1 MGDATRKYLLDKY
14 IFLFSVTWHTTCIY
28 MVVNMEANRR
38 LNMNLIRYSPTADLL
53 DNVSRWFDDFATEP
67 VLGGTRIP
75 AVDVRETDAEY
86 LMEVELPGL
95 TEKDVE
101 VKLDN
106 NLLTI
111 SSQKEG
117 AKEEKKNGYVLRE
130 RRASRFSRSF
140 VLPEGVDRE
149 KIAAEFKN
157 GVLHLNFPK
166 VPAAKPKTIEVKA
179 S

>member
-1 MGDATRKYLLDKY
+1 
-14 IFLFSVTWHTTCIY
+14 
-28 MVVNMEANRR
+28 
-38 LNMNLIRYSPTADLL
+38 MNLVRYNPNSLDLL
-53 DNVSRWFDDFATEP
+53 GGVSSWFDDFFSTQTFGRS
-67 VLGGTRIP
+67 VVP
-75 AVDVRETDAEY
+75 AVDVRETDSEY

-101 VKLDN
+101 VKLEN
-106 NLLTI
+106 TLLTI
-111 SSQKEG
+111 SSSKDEK
-117 AKEEKKNGYVLRE
+117 KEEKKNGYVLRE
-130 RRASRFSRSF
+130 RKSARFSRSF

-157 GVLHLNFPK
+157 GILHLSFPK

>member
-1 MGDATRKYLLDKY
+1 
-14 IFLFSVTWHTTCIY
+14 
-28 MVVNMEANRR
+28 
-38 LNMNLIRYSPTADLL
+38 MNLIRYNPNTLDLL
-53 DNVSRWFDDFATEP
+53 DNVSTWFDDFFTAPT
-67 VLGGTRIP
+67 LSGSTLP
-75 AVDVRETDAEY
+75 AVDIRETESDY

-111 SSQKEG
+111 SSALKEET
-117 AKEEKKNGYVLRE
+117 KEEKKNGYVLRE
-130 RRASRFSRSF
+130 RRAARFSRSF
-140 VLPEGVDRE
+140 VLPETVDRE
-149 KIAAEFKN
+149 KIGAEFKN
-157 GVLHLNFPK
+157 GVLHLAFPK

>member
-1 MGDATRKYLLDKY
+1 M
-14 IFLFSVTWHTTCIY
+14 
-28 MVVNMEANRR
+28 
-38 LNMNLIRYSPTADLL
+38 
-53 DNVSRWFDDFATEP
+53 
-67 VLGGTRIP
+67 
-75 AVDVRETDAEY
+75 DVKETDSEY

-111 SSQKEG
+111 SSRKEEK
-117 AKEEKKNGYVLRE
+117 KEEKKNGYLMRE
-130 RRASRFSRSF
+130 RRASSFTRSF
-140 VLPEGVDRE
+140 VLPEGIDRE

-157 GVLHLNFPK
+157 GILNLSFPK
-166 VPAAKPKTIEVKA
+166 TPAAKPKMIEVKK

>member
-1 MGDATRKYLLDKY
+1 VNLKTNRRYDMNLVRYNPSTLNLLD
-14 IFLFSVTWHTTCIY
+14 SV
-28 MVVNMEANRR
+28 
-38 LNMNLIRYSPTADLL
+38 S
-53 DNVSRWFDDFATEP
+53 SWFDDFLPTPTFSRNA
-67 VLGGTRIP
+67 IP

-101 VKLDN
+101 VKLEN
-106 NLLTI
+106 SLLTI
-111 SSQKEG
+111 SSTKDE
-117 AKEEKKNGYVLRE
+117 KTEEKKNGYVLRE
-130 RRASRFSRSF
+130 RRSAQFSRSF
-140 VLPEGVDRE
+140 VLPEGVDAE

-157 GVLHLNFPK
+157 GILKLSFPK

>member
-1 MGDATRKYLLDKY
+1 
-14 IFLFSVTWHTTCIY
+14 
-28 MVVNMEANRR
+28 
-38 LNMNLIRYSPTADLL
+38 MNLVRYNPNSLDLL
-53 DNVSRWFDDFATEP
+53 DNVSRWFDDFFAAPTF
-67 VLGGTRIP
+67 GHGTVP
-75 AVDVRETDAEY
+75 AVDVKETDAEY
-86 LMEVELPGL
+86 AMEVELPGL

-111 SSQKEG
+111 SSSKSEK
-117 AKEEKKNGYVLRE
+117 KEEKKNGYILRE

-140 VLPEGVDRE
+140 VLPETVDRE
-149 KIAAEFKN
+149 KIGAEFKN
-157 GVLHLNFPK
+157 GVLHLTFPK

>member
-1 MGDATRKYLLDKY
+1 
-14 IFLFSVTWHTTCIY
+14 
-28 MVVNMEANRR
+28 
-38 LNMNLIRYSPTADLL
+38 MNLIRYEPRTVDLL
-53 DNVSRWFDDFATEP
+53 GNVSRWFDDFLTEP
-67 VLGGTRIP
+67 VFGGSSQP
-75 AVDVRETDAEY
+75 AVDLRETNAEY

-95 TEKDVE
+95 AEKDVE

-111 SSQKEG
+111 ASRKSEE
-117 AKEEKKNGYVLRE
+117 KEEKRNGYLLRE
-130 RRASRFSRSF
+130 RRSAHFSRSF
-140 VLPEGVDRE
+140 VLPEDVDRA

-157 GVLHLNFPK
+157 GILQLTFPK